1 MCPNLTAVES
11 FLTVFTAMIVP
22 QYWAEARRH
31 QARSKGRPQVTVRRF
46 GWSDTSQADAEQMA
60 DQRAQEAFER
70 ITSGVKLLRREP
82 KIAYNGAEGVPIR
95 EEILSRHGDVVITR
109 NAYGAHCLNT
119 PDVVFADID
128 FATKPGGLML
138 LFHVLA
144 LLAGGIALGMTLKFG
159 AMAVFVAFLLALIC
173 AYPLAVLTNNLLV
186 RLRGGPQRYAR
197 ARVESFV
204 SRHTDWH
211 LRLYRTP
218 AGFRVLA
225 MHGIHDPHDPIVPEF
240 FAALGV
246 DPVYAKMCRN
256 QRCFRARVSPKP
268 WRIGIASHMR
278 PRPGVWPVKP
288 EHLEKRQSWISN
300 YETVATRFASCR
312 FIEAIGSGTV
322 HPKAD
327 AVCTLHDRMSLA
339 LSGMEIA

>member
-1 MCPNLTAVES
+1 
-11 FLTVFTAMIVP
+11 MIVP

-31 QARSKGRPQVTVRRF
+31 QARGKGRPQVTVRRF
-46 GWSDTSQADAEQMA
+46 GWSDTSQADAGQMA
-60 DQRAQEAFER
+60 NQRAQEAFEL

-95 EEILSRHGDVVITR
+95 EEVLSRHGDVVVTR

-128 FATKPGGLML
+128 FATSPGGRMI
-138 LFHVLA
+138 LFHGLT
-144 LLAGGIALGMTLKFG
+144 LLAGGIALGIAARLG
-159 AMAVFVAFLLALIC
+159 GIAVFVAFLLALAC
-173 AYPLAVLTNNLLV
+173 AYPLAALTNKLV
-186 RLRGGPQRYAR
+186 LRLRGGPERYAR

-204 SRHTDWH
+204 RRHVDWH

-225 MHGIHDPHDPIVPEF
+225 MHGVRDPREPIVTEF

-256 QRCFRARVSPKP
+256 QHCFRARVSPKP
-268 WRIGIASHMR
+268 WRIGIGGHMR

-288 EHLEKRQSWISN
+288 EHLEKRQSWIRN
-300 YETVATRFASCR
+300 YETVAMRFASCR

-327 AVCTLHDRMSLA
+327 AVCTLHDRMSQA